1 MAGADQKLIDKYLV
15 ERILNRNDQLAYATL
30 MNKYKKAVYFTV
42 LKMVSNKDDAED
54 LTMQAFTKAFRSL
67 DKYDNSYAFSTWL
80 FRIASNNAIDHL
92 RKRKLSTTSL
102 DVNIFEDDGDQ
113 GASVSTTLVDEK
125 ADPEEA
131 MLKGQRSAIM
141 REVINSLDDKYKEL
155 INLYYFEE
163 LKYEEIADQLQIPL
177 GTVKVRLSRAKDFLA
192 KLLDGHDDKYQACLK
207 NISLS

>member
-177 GTVKVRLSRAKDFLA
+177 GTVKVLLSRAKDFLA
-192 KLLDGHDDKYQACLK
+192 KLLDGHDDKY
-207 NISLS
+207 

>member
-15 ERILNRNDQLAYATL
+15 ERILKRKDQLAYATL

-92 RKRKLSTTSL
+92 RKKRLSTTSL
-102 DVNIFEDDGDQ
+102 DVNIYDDDAEG
-113 GASVSTTLVDEK
+113 GAKMSSTLVDEN
-125 ADPEEA
+125 ADPESA
-131 MLKGQRSAIM
+131 MLRGQRSLIM
-141 REVINSLDDKYKEL
+141 REVINTLDEKYREL
-155 INLYYFEE
+155 IQMYYFEE
-163 LKYEEIADQLQIPL
+163 LKYEEIADQLKIPL
-177 GTVKVRLSRAKDFLA
+177 GTVKVRLRRAKDFLA
-192 KLLDGHDDKYQACLK
+192 KLLEGHEDKY
-207 NISLS
+207 

>member
-15 ERILNRNDQLAYATL
+15 ERILKRNDQLAYATL
-30 MNKYKKAVYFTV
+30 MNKYKKAVFFTV

-67 DKYDNSYAFSTWL
+67 DKYDSSYAFSTWL

-102 DVNIFEDDGDQ
+102 DVNIFEEDGDQ
-113 GASVSTTLVDEK
+113 GASLSTTLVDDK

-141 REVINSLDDKYKEL
+141 KEVINTLDDKYKEL
-155 INLYYFEE
+155 IHLYYFEE

-177 GTVKVRLSRAKDFLA
+177 GTVKVRLRRAKDFLA
-192 KLLDGHDDKYQACLK
+192 KLLDGHEDKY
-207 NISLS
+207 

>member
-192 KLLDGHDDKYQACLK
+192 KLLDGHDDKY
-207 NISLS
+207 

>member
-30 MNKYKKAVYFTV
+30 MNKYKKAVDFTV
-42 LKMVSNKDDAED
+42 LKMVSNKDDAEY

-92 RKRKLSTTSL
+92 RKRRLSTTSL

-192 KLLDGHDDKYQACLK
+192 KLLDGHDDKY
-207 NISLS
+207 

>member
-1 MAGADQKLIDKYLV
+1 MIDKYLV

-92 RKRKLSTTSL
+92 RKRRLSTTSL

-192 KLLDGHDDKYQACLK
+192 KLLDGHDDKY
-207 NISLS
+207 

>member
-92 RKRKLSTTSL
+92 RKRRLSSPSL

-192 KLLDGHDDKYQACLK
+192 KLLDGHDDKY
-207 NISLS
+207 

>member
-54 LTMQAFTKAFRSL
+54 LTMQAFTKAFSSL

-92 RKRKLSTTSL
+92 RKRRLSTTSL

-192 KLLDGHDDKYQACLK
+192 KLLDGHDDKY
-207 NISLS
+207 

>member
-15 ERILNRNDQLAYATL
+15 ERILKRNDQLAYATL
-30 MNKYKKAVYFTV
+30 MNKYKKAVFFTV

-67 DKYDNSYAFSTWL
+67 DKYDSSYAFSTWL

-102 DVNIFEDDGDQ
+102 DVNIFEEDGDQ
-113 GASVSTTLVDEK
+113 GASLSTTLVDDK

-131 MLKGQRSAIM
+131 MLQGQRSAIM
-141 REVINSLDDKYKEL
+141 KEVINTLDDKYKEL
-155 INLYYFEE
+155 IHLYYFEE

-177 GTVKVRLSRAKDFLA
+177 GTVKVRLRRAKDFLA
-192 KLLDGHDDKYQACLK
+192 KLLDGHEDKY
-207 NISLS
+207 

>member
-15 ERILNRNDQLAYATL
+15 ERILNRKDQLAYATL

-92 RKRKLSTTSL
+92 RKRRLSTTSL

-192 KLLDGHDDKYQACLK
+192 KLLDGHDDKY
-207 NISLS
+207 

>member
-92 RKRKLSTTSL
+92 RKRRLSTTSL

-192 KLLDGHDDKYQACLK
+192 KLLDGHDDKY
-207 NISLS
+207 

>member
-92 RKRKLSTTSL
+92 RNRRLLTTSL

-192 KLLDGHDDKYQACLK
+192 KLLDGHDDKY
-207 NISLS
+207 